1 MAVQCTIVKFLF
13 QQETV
18 KEMVELLDEI
28 TEEEQIQAQEVGIT
42 TTILEDLTEDVIQAE
57 DVDVSWYSHKHCSN
71 SQQ

>member
-1 MAVQCTIVKFLF
+1 MCSIVKFLF

-28 TEEEQIQAQEVGIT
+28 TEEEQIEAQEVGIT

-57 DVDVSWYSHKHCSN
+57 DMNVSWYSHMHCSN

>member
-1 MAVQCTIVKFLF
+1 MCSIVKFLF

-28 TEEEQIQAQEVGIT
+28 TEEKQQIEAQEVGIT
-42 TTILEDLTEDVIQAE
+42 TAILESLTEDVIQAE
-57 DVDVSWYSHKHCSN
+57 DMNVSWYSHMHCSN